1 MFPIALIFPSHPSAE
16 HKEHC
21 TAIYCHSI
29 KYFIQQG
36 FIGVSIGLIKPITG
50 EWRGRSC
57 GLNLLKD
64 HQHFN
69 LSAHTIRQTEEVEVK
84 YKVSKERLKVF
95 GNIHLKVSIELSK
108 VCIFACWLT
117 LENWQAAKAGLT
129 FNWHELSC
137 MKTGT
142 DWHAWVSWSNFQ
154 FFIKF
159 PDIWEISVAHYTK
172 SCLVFMLCCSVSSSS
187 RVTGVVKCVLC
198 TQPTG
203 YMKLYGLTAAP
214 LTIIFYRGTTRL
226 HPMFWH

>member
-1 MFPIALIFPSHPSAE
+1 MFPIGLIFPSHPSAE
-16 HKEHC
+16 HRHC

-50 EWRGRSC
+50 EWRDRYC
-57 GLNLLKD
+57 GLYLLKD

-69 LSAHTIRQTEEVEVK
+69 PSAHTIRQTEEEEVK
-84 YKVSKERLKVF
+84 YKVWKERLKVC

-117 LENWQAAKAGLT
+117 VENWQAAKAGLT
-129 FNWHELSC
+129 FKWHELSC
-137 MKTGT
+137 MKTQT

-159 PDIWEISVAHYTK
+159 PDIWEISVAQHTK
-172 SCLVFMLCCSVSSSS
+172 SCLVFMLCWSVL
-187 RVTGVVKCVLC
+187 VPEWLCFVLNSQYEIIWTYC
-198 TQPTG
+198 TSE
-203 YMKLYGLTAAP
+203 
-214 LTIIFYRGTTRL
+214 
-226 HPMFWH
+226 

>member
-1 MFPIALIFPSHPSAE
+1 MFPVRPCFSSHPSAE
-16 HKEHC
+16 HKD
-21 TAIYCHSI
+21 
-29 KYFIQQG
+29 
-36 FIGVSIGLIKPITG
+36 IGECSAPLYIVTQSNILYKELSLASASRRSDQTNHG
-50 EWRGRSC
+50 EWRGRSS

-69 LSAHTIRQTEEVEVK
+69 LSAHTIRQTGEVEVK

-137 MKTGT
+137 METGT

-172 SCLVFMLCCSVSSSS
+172 SCLVFMLCWSVSSSS
-187 RVTGVVKCVLC
+187 RVTVLC
-198 TQPTG
+198 TQLTG
-203 YMKLYGLTAAP
+203 YMKLYGLTATP
-214 LTIIFYRGTTRL
+214 LTIIFSRGTTRL
-226 HPMFWH
+226 HPMF